1 MKARTILLSLAL
13 CFVSVAVCFAQDAF
27 MGTWKLNEAKSK
39 LSSGAPKNS
48 TVVYEAAGENVKV
61 IPTATASR
69 RTTSGRETST
79 GRITLSR
86 AILMKT
92 CGR

>member
-1 MKARTILLSLAL
+1 LLEEWDITVDDPLLQWRVIHRSNHSAVL
-13 CFVSVAVCFAQDAF
+13 CQRGGVLRPGRF

-61 IPTATASR
+61 AGRDVT
-69 RTTSGRETST
+69 RTTKMVLRP
-79 GRITLSR
+79 
-86 AILMKT
+86 A
-92 CGR
+92 